1 MTSVLITDDHG
12 IVRLGASIVVE
23 ETIDEVEIHQ
33 ASNFDEMIGLIKEKN
48 FDLLLMD
55 INMPGGNNIKMIGEI
70 LSIQKDLKILVF
82 SSYEES
88 IYALRYIQEGAVGYI
103 NKNSNKN
110 LLKDAIQTV
119 LNGQKY
125 MSEEVKEM
133 YYNSLIQ
140 GKSSKVKENL
150 LNLLSNREMD
160 VAKQLINGLSINE
173 VSKALELKSSTV
185 STYKTRV
192 FEKLQIENIAELIEV
207 FRVND
212 QY

>member
-23 ETIDEVEIHQ
+23 ETIEKVDVHQ
-33 ASNFDEMIGLIKEKN
+33 ASDFDEMINLIKERP

-55 INMPGGNNIKMIGEI
+55 INMPGGNNIKMISEI
-70 LSIQKDLKILVF
+70 LKIQKDLKILVF

-103 NKNSNKN
+103 NKNSTKN
-110 LLKDAIQTV
+110 LLKEAITTV

-125 MSEEVKEM
+125 MSSDVRDM
-133 YYNSLIQ
+133 YYNSLIE
-140 GKSSKVKENL
+140 GKSSKIKENP

-160 VAKQLINGLSINE
+160 VAKQLIKGLSINE